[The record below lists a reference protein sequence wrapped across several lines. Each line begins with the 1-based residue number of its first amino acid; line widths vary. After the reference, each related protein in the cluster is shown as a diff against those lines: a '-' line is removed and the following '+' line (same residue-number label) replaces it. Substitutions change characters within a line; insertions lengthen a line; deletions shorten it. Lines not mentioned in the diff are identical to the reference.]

1 MHRNK
6 KRSLI
11 NNPHSSP
18 QEARKAKESQRKMG
32 KNETK
37 TGKWSGPLN

>member
-11 NNPHSSP
+11 NNPHSSS
-18 QEARKAKESQRKMG
+18 QEARKAKESQRKQEKMRLKLENG
-32 KNETK
+32 L
-37 TGKWSGPLN
+37 GL